1 MIQLS
6 TFGVN
11 QIYLRKAVKVKGPE
25 QTTVPLYPPSPN
37 NSQWLKVGYN
47 NREKDRMSFVIS
59 TATTEVICKKSTTM
73 LIL

>member
-1 MIQLS
+1 MEMIQLS

-47 NREKDRMSFVIS
+47 NRKKDKDVFCNI
-59 TATTEVICKKSTTM
+59 KSNYRGYM
-73 LIL
+73 